1 MHAASICCPPS
12 PVKLWIAVWSRE
24 WQLLFRQLQDLLQPL
39 VYFAMV
45 VMIVPLG
52 TDPSADVLAR
62 LAPAVVWMAV
72 VLAVVLSL
80 DRLFRDDA
88 REGTLAVLLTA
99 PTPLWWVLLA
109 KLLAHWL
116 GLGLL
121 LTMAAPLAGAAYGL
135 AAPAVG
141 VLLLTVLAGSL
152 GLMALGMVAGALTVG
167 VRNGGVL
174 VAIILLPLY
183 VPLLVFG
190 AGAVGAVQSGF
201 EGGGPVYFVAAL
213 SALYATLA
221 PPLAAVALRLSYD

>member
-1 MHAASICCPPS
+1 MR
-12 PVKLWIAVWSRE
+12 LWLAVWRRE
-24 WQLLFRQLQDLLQPL
+24 WQLLFRQRQDLLQPL
-39 VYFAMV
+39 MYFVMV

-52 TDPSADVLAR
+52 TDPSATILGQM
-62 LAPAVVWMAV
+62 APAVVWMAV

-88 REGTLAVLLTA
+88 RDGTLAVLLTS

-109 KLLAHWL
+109 KLLAHWV
-116 GLGLL
+116 GLGSLL
-121 LTMAAPLAGAAYGL
+121 ALAAPVAGAAYGL
-135 AAPAVG
+135 SAASIG
-141 VLLLTVLAGSL
+141 VLFLTVLAGSL

-183 VPLLVFG
+183 IPLLVFG

-201 EGGGPVYFVAAL
+201 EGVGPVYFAAAL
-213 SALYATLA
+213 AVLYATLA

>member
-1 MHAASICCPPS
+1 MMSI
-12 PVKLWIAVWSRE
+12 WNAVWARE
-24 WQLLFRQLQDLLQPL
+24 WQLLFRQVQDLLQPL
-39 VYFAMV
+39 IYFAMV

-52 TDPSADVLAR
+52 VDPSDDALGLV
-62 LAPAVVWMAV
+62 APAIVWIAV

-88 REGTLAVLLTA
+88 RDGTLAVLLTS

-109 KLLAHWL
+109 KLGAHWL
-116 GLGLL
+116 GLGCLL
-121 LTMAAPLAGAAYGL
+121 GLAAPLAGAAYGL
-135 AAPAVG
+135 SATASG
-141 VLLLTVLAGSL
+141 VLCLTVLSGTL
-152 GLMALGMVAGALTVG
+152 GLVALGMVAGALTVG

-190 AGAVGAVQSGF
+190 AGAVATVQAGLPAT
-201 EGGGPVYFVAAL
+201 GPVYLTAAL
-213 SALYATLA
+213 SMLYATLA